1 MHKTLAAVASLAA
14 VTLTLTGC
22 AQLHQQV
29 GDAWAVTYEVSVD
42 APDASTLH
50 DVRYLGAEQRGDA
63 ATTRTISKAATRPGA
78 ANGGAA
84 TWTHESIVLAKDP
97 ASVRATPPA
106 GRIASCRILLD
117 GKKVIAD
124 EHGTAGKPVRC
135 RAETPAF
142 G

>member
-1 MHKTLAAVASLAA
+1 MHKTLAAVAALAA

-22 AQLHQQV
+22 SQLRQQT

-42 APDASTLH
+42 APDAGTLH

-63 ATTRTISKAATRPGA
+63 ATTHTIPTASTRPGA
-78 ANGGAA
+78 ADGGAA

-106 GRIASCRILLD
+106 GQSASCRILLD
-117 GKKVIAD
+117 GTKVIAE
-124 EHGTAGKPVRC
+124 EHGAAGKTVRC
-135 RAETPAF
+135 RVETPAF
-142 G
+142 K

>member
-1 MHKTLAAVASLAA
+1 MHKTLAAVAALAA

-22 AQLHQQV
+22 SQLRQQT

-63 ATTRTISKAATRPGA
+63 AITHAIPTASARRGA
-78 ANGGAA
+78 GSGAAA
-84 TWTHESIVLAKDP
+84 TWTHESIVLAEKP

-106 GRIASCRILLD
+106 GRTATCKILLD
-117 GKKVIAD
+117 GKRVIAE
-124 EHGTAGKPVRC
+124 EHGAAGKPVKC
-135 RAETPAF
+135 SAETPAF
-142 G
+142 K

>member
-1 MHKTLAAVASLAA
+1 MHKTLAAVAALAA

-63 ATTRTISKAATRPGA
+63 ATVRTISEAATRPGA

-84 TWTHESIVLAKDP
+84 VWTHESIVLAKDP

-117 GKKVIAD
+117 GKKVIAE
-124 EHGTAGKPVRC
+124 EHGSAGKPVRC
-135 RAETPAF
+135 HAETPAF
-142 G
+142 K

>member
-1 MHKTLAAVASLAA
+1 MHKTLAAVAALAA
-14 VTLTLTGC
+14 VSLTLTGC

-29 GDAWAVTYEVSVD
+29 GDAWAVTYRVSVD
-42 APDASTLH
+42 APDASILH

-63 ATTRTISKAATRPGA
+63 ATMRTIRTTATRPGA
-78 ANGGAA
+78 GNGGVA

-106 GRIASCRILLD
+106 GRTASCTILLD
-117 GKKVIAD
+117 GQKVIAE
-124 EHGTAGKPVRC
+124 EHGAPGKPVQC
-135 RAETPAF
+135 RAETPSF